1 MVLTKR
7 PGWVK
12 LGASPADATNN
23 PDPAG
28 VLSHARSP
36 FSFISEPDV
45 HVSAPPVGEALLTQ
59 RLAGDANPLLPFG
72 WVCGGCSAWRSRS
85 PQHGRRPACVFSR
98 RRLSWSRGGGTPRR
112 RRSAQYLSLIH

>member
-45 HVSAPPVGEALLTQ
+45 HVSAHPAQASPEGS
-59 RLAGDANPLLPFG
+59 LAGQK
-72 WVCGGCSAWRSRS
+72 C
-85 PQHGRRPACVFSR
+85 
-98 RRLSWSRGGGTPRR
+98 
-112 RRSAQYLSLIH
+112 